1 MERHNLFC
9 YLGQEKGFSPY
20 ISKKFKL
27 VNADAAALY
36 TRGIWENVD
45 DGELKD
51 AFAEAADE
59 PQSVVD
65 AVEDMLLSR
74 QPKNLEKYTFAAI
87 FFNKVFVD
95 PNRKRKI
102 RKILM
107 IAIPIVLVLAVL
119 IVILSVRYNNKKN
132 NIAEMEQSFYNTI
145 EYIQVD
151 NYLRAKS
158 ECQNALDLANKLK
171 NTEIQNDT
179 SNYMKLIE
187 SVIAGDTALDSGEYQ
202 DAQRNYLN
210 AQIRSRYADNLGL
223 DYIQERLDQTGQYI
237 TVYDMIALGDTLV
250 NGLQYEKA
258 EEQYIAAQ
266 LLAGNIYFTEGR
278 DRAISALE
286 RLYESMRQEQADN
299 EEAAQQASEAQ
310 SAAASILADGD
321 AAFASGDYTSALT
334 YYTTALQ
341 KYIELED
348 ETQTA
353 ALRIKIVT
361 TEDKLAEQKALAAE
375 AEEYMTLAENAYT
388 EKNYVQAKKYY
399 LLARDVYSVMRSDE
413 KVAEVSRRMEL
424 VEMGI
429 SAEEEAAREAEEAA
443 RRAEEEAAQKAEAE
457 QAKQDAED
465 SVPDGKNSVSPD
477 AVAGQCFAVMAVCF
491 VLLRLVRLIKS
502 PCFDGLFIV
511 LPHHILRSGT
521 LNKWLCAG
529 TPVRIGIPFVNQYIE
544 FHRQFLLVYT
554 GGGYVRKDTSA
565 THCLRRSAFHEVGGQ
580 YIYQQM
586 AGKVTCVY
594 FHLILPQLGK
604 FLQAKDFAGF
614 RLFLVVRRQTFGY
627 IELPFSQK
635 TPGIFNIIVLTVII
649 CADLPDRAPRLNFH
663 CVIGLVWSCG
673 PPQEEQIT
681 LVFFHTFPVP
691 FRMGETVVQFSPFH
705 NDLLNARWRNDDIFF
720 TAIGIFLPQ
729 RGDDVIQMRILLK
742 DFSGFNGNI
751 LVSTAGGQ
759 FIMSLP

>member
-1 MERHNLFC
+1 MRKQNSEFLTAFTSEANQKLKNTDFFGFVELDKFACYVIADGIDDNVDGTSARLAVDSVISAFMEAPSIRKRAVRRYLRAANHALLTARSKMKLKASVTVVVTNYVKLRYGQAGNTRFRLYRDGFLRMQSRDNSLSMDMVQEEKLEADKIAQHVERHNLFC

-443 RRAEEEAAQKAEAE
+443 RRAEEEAAQKAEGE

-477 AVAGQCFAVMAVCF
+477 AVG
-491 VLLRLVRLIKS
+491 
-502 PCFDGLFIV
+502 
-511 LPHHILRSGT
+511 
-521 LNKWLCAG
+521 
-529 TPVRIGIPFVNQYIE
+529 
-544 FHRQFLLVYT
+544 
-554 GGGYVRKDTSA
+554 
-565 THCLRRSAFHEVGGQ
+565 
-580 YIYQQM
+580 
-586 AGKVTCVY
+586 
-594 FHLILPQLGK
+594 
-604 FLQAKDFAGF
+604 
-614 RLFLVVRRQTFGY
+614 
-627 IELPFSQK
+627 
-635 TPGIFNIIVLTVII
+635 
-649 CADLPDRAPRLNFH
+649 
-663 CVIGLVWSCG
+663 
-673 PPQEEQIT
+673 
-681 LVFFHTFPVP
+681 
-691 FRMGETVVQFSPFH
+691 
-705 NDLLNARWRNDDIFF
+705 
-720 TAIGIFLPQ
+720 
-729 RGDDVIQMRILLK
+729 
-742 DFSGFNGNI
+742 
-751 LVSTAGGQ
+751 
-759 FIMSLP
+759 